1 MRDTKHITRNKN
13 KKPRAI
19 GLWFFVLSCYH
30 MCTMQPQHPESQLE
44 KARREVEPSRER
56 FEMDAQAEA
65 AAAMER
71 ADMIV
76 KDVKSS
82 KQQMKNIVMNM
93 HAVKQQIQQLRQQ
106 LQLADNDDASS
117 LRQDQK
123 AVDEL
128 KKKISGH
135 QQELLAMRED
145 LIREQ
150 QEDLIEQK
158 FVGDVMAE
166 AERLID
172 RMIADVMEAI

>member
-1 MRDTKHITRNKN
+1 MYND
-13 KKPRAI
+13 
-19 GLWFFVLSCYH
+19 FVMANTHLE
-30 MCTMQPQHPESQLE
+30 TQLE
-44 KARREVEPSRER
+44 RSAKREKEPSRESRER

-93 HAVKQQIQQLRQQ
+93 HMVKQQIQQLRQQ
-106 LQLADNDDASS
+106 LQLADNDDANS
-117 LRQDQK
+117 LQQDQK
-123 AVDEL
+123 TVDEL

-135 QQELLAMRED
+135 QQELLSMRED

-150 QEDLIEQK
+150 KEELITQK
-158 FVGDVMAE
+158 FVGDVVAE

-172 RMIADVMEAI
+172 QMIHDVMETT

>member
-1 MRDTKHITRNKN
+1 
-13 KKPRAI
+13 
-19 GLWFFVLSCYH
+19 
-30 MCTMQPQHPESQLE
+30 
-44 KARREVEPSRER
+44 
-56 FEMDAQAEA
+56 MDAQAEA

>member
-1 MRDTKHITRNKN
+1 
-13 KKPRAI
+13 
-19 GLWFFVLSCYH
+19 

>member
-1 MRDTKHITRNKN
+1 
-13 KKPRAI
+13 
-19 GLWFFVLSCYH
+19 
-30 MCTMQPQHPESQLE
+30 MQPQHPESQLE

>member
-1 MRDTKHITRNKN
+1 
-13 KKPRAI
+13 
-19 GLWFFVLSCYH
+19 
-30 MCTMQPQHPESQLE
+30 
-44 KARREVEPSRER
+44 
-56 FEMDAQAEA
+56 
-65 AAAMER
+65 
-71 ADMIV
+71 
-76 KDVKSS
+76 
-82 KQQMKNIVMNM
+82 MNM

-106 LQLADNDDASS
+106 LQLADNDDANS
-117 LRQDQK
+117 LQQDQK
-123 AVDEL
+123 TVDEL

-135 QQELLAMRED
+135 QQELLSMRED

>member
-1 MRDTKHITRNKN
+1 MYND
-13 KKPRAI
+13 
-19 GLWFFVLSCYH
+19 FV
-30 MCTMQPQHPESQLE
+30 MANTHPETQFERSAKKE
-44 KARREVEPSRER
+44 KEPTRESRER

-93 HAVKQQIQQLRQQ
+93 HMVKQQIQQLRAQ

-150 QEDLIEQK
+150 KEELITQK
-158 FVGDVMAE
+158 FVGDVFAE
-166 AERLID
+166 SERLID